1 MSDIEIKYAEVE
13 RPIVGIQLSS
23 QNGGTRNNIRMCF
36 NIGNKHT
43 DGGLSICKE
52 KYQNEKD
59 EHIFYIGIGDYQYD
73 DSCISLT
80 LPQMEAL
87 EKAIHSMVAS
97 IKGE

>member
-1 MSDIEIKYAEVE
+1 MSDIKITYAEVE
-13 RPIVGIQLSS
+13 RPIVGIEL
-23 QNGGTRNNIRMCF
+23 NGRVGKRSNNIRMCF